1 MVNDDRQWILWL
13 GSMPVRFGLVQL
25 LGQRLFKPP
34 LPDGLLK
41 TPLP

>member
-1 MVNDDRQWILWL
+1 MDDDGQWILGL
-13 GSMPVRFGLVQL
+13 GSMPIRFGLIQL